1 MARNRPP
8 RKSYRPRPAY
18 ANAHQ
23 IAMAKVY
30 TLQRQL
36 LDVQI
41 DIMALAIDEFVR
53 GVDCAER
60 WKHLA
65 DTANVAEQLT
75 AIGIGSGPQAI
86 RVIHAAQHALANVA
100 QRWRER
106 GSWTLYAAELDALQW
121 LKSLHREQLSRCSHG
136 EFERAMDAAHT
147 KVSQARAGNAPAGAV
162 IVDGEIN

>member
-8 RKSYRPRPAY
+8 RKAYRPRPAY

-53 GVDCAER
+53 GVNCPAHWR
-60 WKHLA
+60 SLA
-65 DTANVAEQLT
+65 DTANVAEQLSE
-75 AIGIGSGPQAI
+75 IGIGSGPQAVL
-86 RVIHAAQHALANVA
+86 VIATAQTVLHDVH
-100 QRWRER
+100 QRHRER
-106 GSWTLYAAELDALQW
+106 GTWTLYAAEQDALRW
-121 LKSLHREQLSRCSHG
+121 LKSVHTVQLTHCSHG
-136 EFERAMDAAHT
+136 EFERAMDAAHN
-147 KVSQARAGNAPAGAV
+147 KVSQARAGNAPPGAV
-162 IVDGEIN
+162 IVEGDLK

>member
-8 RKSYRPRPAY
+8 RKAYRPGPAY
-18 ANAHQ
+18 ANSYQ
-23 IAMAKVY
+23 IAMAKVV

-36 LDVQI
+36 LDNQVSIVAQ
-41 DIMALAIDEFVR
+41 ALDDFAR

-136 EFERAMDAAHT
+136 EFERAMDAAHN

-162 IVDGEIN
+162 IVEGDLK